1 MKKLFLVFFLIL
13 LSFQLVSAV
22 EFNLKENFSQGE
34 TIITKVSGNFL
45 TPIARENVFFYREPE
60 HVRIPIDYGILKIIN
75 DYYVYVFIS
84 GKPSGNYSFSIE
96 NVKYMEGTE
105 VIESDIVRNFVI
117 TTEKAPFSLKPGFI
131 AASGD
136 FFVEVQNLKDKQITI
151 NVKTPTLSGSEREIL
166 VYSGGVS
173 AKEMAI
179 SVNSGEIKKIY
190 FKLGAGNP
198 SLQIV
203 ELSSQNLTYNLP
215 VYITTSSEINQETL
229 KLEPSELISSL
240 PTKSITKNTIY
251 LYNTGNAEIR
261 NISFSLSE
269 EIAPF
274 VNLSDSH
281 IDKVDANSNYPLQL
295 SLFSPGEIEVS
306 GTLKANINGQ
316 TMLYSQI
323 SLKFLDNYIPANE
336 SKQSDKTCAELN
348 GKVCSSSEKCSQQT
362 VYATDNVCCPGTCV
376 STAKKNSTGII
387 IAVIILVVI
396 AGGLF
401 WFYKKKYKKAQ
412 KPVDLLKE
420 AKGKKLISFWA
431 RK

>member
-203 ELSSQNLTYNLP
+203 E
-215 VYITTSSEINQETL
+215 V
-229 KLEPSELISSL
+229 
-240 PTKSITKNTIY
+240 
-251 LYNTGNAEIR
+251 
-261 NISFSLSE
+261 
-269 EIAPF
+269 
-274 VNLSDSH
+274 H
-281 IDKVDANSNYPLQL
+281 
-295 SLFSPGEIEVS
+295 
-306 GTLKANINGQ
+306 
-316 TMLYSQI
+316 
-323 SLKFLDNYIPANE
+323 
-336 SKQSDKTCAELN
+336 KT
-348 GKVCSSSEKCSQQT
+348 
-362 VYATDNVCCPGTCV
+362 
-376 STAKKNSTGII
+376 
-387 IAVIILVVI
+387 
-396 AGGLF
+396 
-401 WFYKKKYKKAQ
+401 
-412 KPVDLLKE
+412 
-420 AKGKKLISFWA
+420 
-431 RK
+431 